1 MVVTGTQN
9 FVDQIAVVGEE
20 NQPLRVFIQTANR
33 ENAAAVVHE
42 INNVV
47 PLAIF
52 RGADNPNRF
61 VQRDKHQVFGIT
73 RFDDLTI
80 HFYHLIA
87 NGGAFAVKK
96 HVTLFNVTVS
106 LAT

>member
-1 MVVTGTQN
+1 M
-9 FVDQIAVVGEE
+9 
-20 NQPLRVFIQTANR
+20 
-33 ENAAAVVHE
+33 VHE

-80 HFYHLIA
+80 HFHHIARYHLIA